1 MFKNVEIEAKTL
13 SEATKKAKELLKISE
28 DRIKLTILKEKK
40 GILGIGASTLYLA
53 EVEIDLVTEG
63 KKYLDNILSALT
75 IESKMEMRTLNGNE
89 FYYRIESNEN
99 ALIIGSNGRTL
110 LAIQTLLRSY
120 LNSFTTETILV
131 TLDIG
136 NYNEN
141 RKRQLEILATKTAKQ
156 VAFTK
161 KSIALEP
168 MNAFDRRI
176 VHSKL
181 SEWRDVETESEG
193 EGENR
198 RIIVKAK
205 RK

>member
-28 DRIKLTILKEKK
+28 DRIKLTVLKEKK

-53 EVEIDLVTEG
+53 EVDIDLVTEG
-63 KKYLDNILSALT
+63 KKYLDNILSALS

-99 ALIIGSNGRTL
+99 ALIIGRDGRTL

-120 LNSFTTETILV
+120 LNSFTTEPILV

-176 VHSKL
+176 IHSKL

>member
-28 DRIKLTILKEKK
+28 DRIKLTVLKEKK

-99 ALIIGSNGRTL
+99 ALIIGRDGRTL

>member
-28 DRIKLTILKEKK
+28 DRIKLTVLKEKK

-63 KKYLDNILSALT
+63 KKYLDSILSALT

-99 ALIIGSNGRTL
+99 ALIIGRDGRTL